1 MTTVEARA
9 VDQALAGVKAG
20 HLMAG
25 MPLTDTAEAMVRRIA
40 ADESTVEQEVEAA
53 RRRAL
58 ARMDPQQRKTA

>member
-1 MTTVEARA
+1 MATVEPRTVEQA
-9 VDQALAGVKAG
+9 VAGVKAG

-40 ADESTVEQEVEAA
+40 AGESTVDQEVEAA

-58 ARMDPQQRKTA
+58 AKIDRQQRKTA

>member
-1 MTTVEARA
+1 MATVEPRTVEQA
-9 VDQALAGVKAG
+9 VAGVKAG

-40 ADESTVEQEVEAA
+40 AGESTVDQEVEAA

-58 ARMDPQQRKTA
+58 AKSKTA